1 MDGGCVISRTSC
13 RQIRIGHSRRADNV
27 RIRLAICHSAPDIPR
42 FNPALPIRVTIDDEG
57 GDGGVHYPQLDGLE
71 DCIQHEAHGGGERI
85 HNASR

>member
-42 FNPALPIRVTIDDEG
+42 FNPALTIRVTIDDEG